1 MFRYL
6 TLALALAL
14 PAFAQQSD
22 KDKAFDVQSSV
33 GDLHLGKD
41 ADAQKAGLPLYPGAR
56 LNKDKENDPV
66 NVGIFTEAFGLK
78 LVVAKYETDDPPAK
92 VLNFY
97 RDKMRK
103 YGKVL
108 ECRGNDD
115 SKDVHT
121 GDDDDT
127 SKPLKCDG
135 DNQGP
140 VRELKV
146 GTEGNAHIMAIENPD
161 SGKGTTFA
169 IVYLHRRGKSG
180 DI

>member
-1 MFRYL
+1 
-6 TLALALAL
+6 
-14 PAFAQQSD
+14 
-22 KDKAFDVQSSV
+22 
-33 GDLHLGKD
+33 
-41 ADAQKAGLPLYPGAR
+41 
-56 LNKDKENDPV
+56 
-66 NVGIFTEAFGLK
+66 
-78 LVVAKYETDDPPAK
+78 VVAKYETDDPPAK
-92 VLNFY
+92 VLDFY

-115 SKDVHT
+115 TKDVHT
-121 GDDDDT
+121 GDDDDA

-135 DNQGP
+135 DNKGP